1 MEGRLALGTVH
12 VTLDFDG
19 GDGDR
24 EQIAH
29 LYRVGRILRHVSADG
44 HVSIEAEV
52 PAPRARS
59 LPVGRGTRVMTSGC
73 RRAAARRRRDLPCS
87 AWAACAAKKTPDLPP
102 APGVGEVSGFRVPGR
117 SRAPG
122 AAGLAARH
130 QVAWQWLQAGDLRAA
145 ERNFNATLKEAP
157 AFYPSEAGLGYVA
170 LAKNDNKAA
179 ASHFDRALAANPAY
193 APALVGRGEALL
205 KLGERE
211 PALRSFEAAVAAD
224 PQLSALRE
232 RIAVLRFRGLQN
244 DVDAARKAA
253 DAGRLA
259 EAHAL
264 YARTIAASPDSPFLY
279 RELAVVERREGN
291 LAAALE
297 HAQKA
302 AQLNPSEPRN
312 FVTIAEI
319 HEALG
324 DYAKAADAYG
334 AAAAIEP
341 SESIDAKIDELRER
355 AAFAAMPAEYKS
367 IEASP
372 TVTRGPAGRAPR
384 RAARRRA
391 PARAP
396 RQRRRAD
403 RHARQLG
410 RAVDPVGLA
419 RRPDG
424 GVSRITRS
432 SRTRSCA
439 AGISPRR
446 SPARW
451 QLIAAGNPRL
461 AGSWRNAR
469 GRFSDLPPGHL
480 SYPRP
485 SVAVESGV
493 MPALERRLLPA
504 VAARSRGP
512 KRWRP
517 SRSSKS
523 SPGASRDEPHRRG
536 ESAHAAADAADSAV
550 RDSPPVRV
558 PRLGADDVPGRRR

>member
-1 MEGRLALGTVH
+1 
-12 VTLDFDG
+12 
-19 GDGDR
+19 
-24 EQIAH
+24 
-29 LYRVGRILRHVSADG
+29 
-44 HVSIEAEV
+44 
-52 PAPRARS
+52 
-59 LPVGRGTRVMTSGC
+59 MTSGC
-73 RRAAARRRRDLPCS
+73 RRAAVVAAVIALLGVG
-87 AWAACAAKKTPDLPP
+87 ACAAKKPPDLPP
-102 APGVGEVSGFRVPGR
+102 APGVAKYPDFIFPA
-117 SRAPG
+117 AP
-122 AAGLAARH
+122 ARLAQPARH

-145 ERNFNATLKEAP
+145 ERNFNAALKEAP

-211 PALRSFEAAVAAD
+211 PALRSFEAAIAAD
-224 PQLSALRE
+224 SQLSALRE

-264 YARTIAASPDSPFLY
+264 YTRTIAASPDSPFLY

-324 DYAKAADAYG
+324 DYAKAAEAYG

-355 AAFAAMPAEYKS
+355 AAFAAMPAEYRS

-372 TVTRGPAGRAPR
+372 TVTRAQLAALLGVRLDNVLR
-384 RAARRRA
+384 RARRA
-391 PARAP
+391 NAVVLTDTRGNWAAP
-396 RQRRRAD
+396 WI
-403 RHARQLG
+403 LS
-410 RAVDPVGLA
+410 
-419 RRPDG
+419 
-424 GVSRITRS
+424 VSRAGLIEAYPNHTFQPNALVRRGDLAQTVTR
-432 SRTRSCA
+432 T
-439 AGISPRR
+439 
-446 SPARW
+446 
-451 QLIAAGNPRL
+451 LEVIAAGNPRL

-469 GRFSDLPPGHL
+469 GRFTDLPPGHL
-480 SYPRP
+480 SYPSA

-493 MPALERRLLPA
+493 MPALSDGSFQLSRPITGAEALAA
-504 VAARSRGP
+504 VKKLEELSGR
-512 KRWRP
+512 K
-517 SRSSKS
+517 
-523 SPGASRDEPHRRG
+523 
-536 ESAHAAADAADSAV
+536 
-550 RDSPPVRV
+550 
-558 PRLGADDVPGRRR
+558 PR